1 MNKQTGAISG
11 ALIAVLAILGIFL
24 TGLVFVVVLYFSAAN
39 YGVKA
44 EADLDAVWT
53 NNQNILGQYTLK
65 VQEIAQVPEMYKNDL
80 KEVMSAEL
88 SSRYGKEGSKA
99 SMQWIQEHA
108 VNFDSSMYGKI
119 QQVTEAGRN
128 EFQNAQTR
136 LIDVK
141 RAYVTTLGTVPRS
154 WFLSMAGFPKVDLN
168 KYKPVVAGDT
178 AKAFETGVQAPVK
191 LR

>member
-1 MNKQTGAISG
+1 MM
-11 ALIAVLAILGIFL
+11 
-24 TGLVFVVVLYFSAAN
+24 YFSASN
-39 YGVKA
+39 YGVQA
-44 EADLDAVWT
+44 EAGLEAVWT

-65 VQEIAQVPEMYKNDL
+65 VQEVASVPEMYKNDL

-88 SSRYGKEGSKA
+88 SSRYGKDGSKA
-99 SMQWIQEHA
+99 NMQWIKEHS
-108 VNFDSSMYGKI
+108 VNFDSTMYGKI
-119 QQVTEAGRN
+119 QQVIEAGRN

-141 RAYVTTLGTVPRS
+141 RVYVTALGTVPRS
-154 WFLSMAGFPKVDLN
+154 WFLGMAGFPKVDLA

-178 AKAFETGVQAPVK
+178 AKAFETGVSAPVK

>member
-1 MNKQTGAISG
+1 MNKQSGAISG
-11 ALIAVLAILGIFL
+11 ALVAVLSVFGIFL
-24 TGLVFVVVLYFSAAN
+24 AGLAFVAVMYFSASN

-44 EADLDAVWT
+44 ETELEAVWT

-80 KEVMSAEL
+80 KEVMQAEL
-88 SSRYGKEGSKA
+88 SSRYGKEGSQA
-99 SMQWIQEHA
+99 NMQWIKEHA
-108 VNFDSSMYGKI
+108 VNFDSSMYSKI

-141 RAYVTTLGTVPRS
+141 RVYVTELGTVPRK
-154 WFLSMAGFPKVDLN
+154 WFLDMAGFPKVDLN

-178 AKAFETGVQAPVK
+178 AKAFEAGVQAPIK

>member
-11 ALIAVLAILGIFL
+11 GLIAVLSLFGVIAA
-24 TGLVFVVVLYFSAAN
+24 VVGFGVILYFSAAN

-44 EADLDAVWT
+44 EAELDAVWV

-80 KEVMSAEL
+80 KEVMQAEL
-88 SSRYGKEGSKA
+88 SSRYGKEGSQA
-99 SMQWIQEHA
+99 SMQWIKEHA
-108 VNFDSSMYGKI
+108 VNFDSTMYGKI

-141 RAYVTTLGTVPRS
+141 RVYVTELGTVPRS

-178 AKAFETGVQAPVK
+178 AKAFEAGVQAPIK